1 MRSRRL
7 LVLLAGA
14 ALAASASTAL
24 ALPPGWEA
32 PVRLSAGGVAAYQP
46 WTAANTAGD
55 AVVAWRARRAGAEVV
70 QVRRRKA
77 GTASWG
83 APVTLGPPV
92 TSVQGVRVAIDEGGR
107 VLVGWRIRAGGSVPQ
122 ARAALISRSGAT
134 VRVFRLGPARDASGA
149 VNVAILGP
157 DQAAVVWTAS
167 GPRSVNNPAR
177 RLGRARI
184 SLLRGAA
191 GFGPSRLLDRSTRPG
206 EGFCADDQN
215 PNVAPG
221 LAGTLLAWWDCADDI
236 RDYRIE
242 FARVSG
248 SGVLGPAEDTGTLSR
263 GPTLAT
269 LVDSGGGATLGIL
282 REGND
287 VESADQL
294 RRITRT
300 PAGAWSQSQIPVA
313 GVSPDD
319 FNQPFITGVPR
330 LAREAGGAVLA
341 AWIGASGEVSASVG
355 PSGADPLSPAVQI
368 GAAARFTQLAGV
380 GVTTSG
386 SRLTAWSARTAPGG
400 QARTIWSVLRLATD
414 LAFPAPVDSLRVPIL
429 VGEPSL
435 ALGPGGRGVI
445 AFSQGPR
452 ASASVRASRLTLP

>member
-1 MRSRRL
+1 MRCRL
-7 LVLLAGA
+7 LLPLLAGA
-14 ALAASASTAL
+14 ALVASASTAL
-24 ALPPGWEA
+24 AVPPGWEA
-32 PVRLSAGGVAAYQP
+32 PVRLSTSGVAAYQP
-46 WTAANTAGD
+46 WTAANASGD
-55 AVVAWRARRAGAEVV
+55 VAVAWRARRAGGEVV
-70 QVRRRKA
+70 QLRIRRA
-77 GTASWG
+77 GASLWG
-83 APVTLGPPV
+83 GPVTIGPPG

-107 VLVGWRIRAGGSVPQ
+107 VLVGWRVRADGSVPQ
-122 ARAALISRSGAT
+122 ARAALISRSGAR

-149 VNVAILGP
+149 VNVAIVSG
-157 DQAAVVWTAS
+157 DQAAVVWTAP

-269 LVDSGGGATLGIL
+269 LVDSGAGATLGIL

-287 VESADQL
+287 VEGADQL
-294 RRITRT
+294 RRITRSS
-300 PAGAWSQSQIPVA
+300 AGVWTQSQIPVA

-319 FNQPFITGVPR
+319 FNQPFIQGVPR
-330 LAREAGGAVLA
+330 LAREPGGAVLA
-341 AWIGASGEVSASVG
+341 AWPGASGEVSASVG
-355 PSGADPLSPAVQI
+355 PSGTDPLGAAVQI
-368 GAAARFTQLAGV
+368 GAADRFTRLAGV

-386 SRLTAWSARTAPGG
+386 SRLAAWSARTAPGN

-429 VGEPSL
+429 VGEPNL
-435 ALGPGGRGVI
+435 ALGLGGRGVI
-445 AFSQGPR
+445 AFSRGPT
-452 ASASVRASRLTLP
+452 ATASVRASVLTLP